1 MKKINGFT
9 LFLILILFSVLILP
23 LIVPLPPLTGI
34 QPVEELTYSD
44 SQFKEIDGI
53 NIHYQQIG
61 ENSDTL
67 IILLHGFGS
76 STYSWQKVMDPLS
89 EYGAVLAYDRPAFGL
104 TERVTTFEDKD
115 FNPYKMNYQPEI
127 VINFIDE
134 EQAEKVILIGNSAG
148 GTVAIQTALDYPDKI
163 SALILVSPAVFESG
177 GAPGWI
183 KPLLNLPHFNRLG
196 PILVRSIRERGLELL
211 ELAWSDQQKIT
222 QKDYENYQKPLSVS
236 NWDTALW
243 EFTKVNGGTDLQSR
257 LKELSIPVLI
267 ISGEYDKI
275 IPVEQSKQL
284 AVNLPGSEIVII
296 PNCGHVPQE
305 ECPDGFLEA
314 TDSFINSIVQ

>member
-1 MKKINGFT
+1 MKKVNGFT
-9 LFLILILFSVLILP
+9 LFLILILFMILVLP

-34 QPVEELTYSD
+34 QPVEELTYDD

-53 NIHYQQIG
+53 DIHYQQVG
-61 ENSDTL
+61 ENSDTF

-89 EYGAVLAYDRPAFGL
+89 EYGSVLAYDRPAFGL
-104 TERVTTFEDKD
+104 TERFTPSEDSE
-115 FNPYKMNYQPEI
+115 FNPYKMEYQPEI

-134 EQAEKVILIGNSAG
+134 EQIEKVILIGNSAG
-148 GTVAIQTALDYPDKI
+148 GTVAIQTALEYPEKI

-196 PILVRSIRERGLELL
+196 PILVRSIRDRGLELL
-211 ELAWSDQQKIT
+211 ELAWSDPQKIT
-222 QKDYENYQKPLSVS
+222 EKDYENYQKPLSVN

-243 EFTKVNGGTDLQSR
+243 EFTKVNGGTDLQTR
-257 LKELSIPVLI
+257 LSELTIPVLI
-267 ISGEYDKI
+267 ISGEDDKI
-275 IPVEQSKQL
+275 IPVEQSEQL
-284 AVNLPGSEIVII
+284 AAELPGSELVII

-305 ECPDGFLEA
+305 ECPDKFLEA
-314 TDSFINSIVQ
+314 VDPFINSFDR

>member
-9 LFLILILFSVLILP
+9 LFLILVLFMVLVLP
-23 LIVPLPPLTGI
+23 LIVPLPPLTDI
-34 QPVEELTYSD
+34 QPVEELTYSN
-44 SQFKEIDGI
+44 SQFNEIDGI
-53 NIHYQQIG
+53 EIHYQQVG

-67 IILLHGFGS
+67 IILLHGFGA

-104 TERVTTFEDKD
+104 TERVVFSEDIEI
-115 FNPYKMNYQPEI
+115 NPYKMDYQPEI
-127 VINFIDE
+127 VVNFIDE
-134 EQAEKVILIGNSAG
+134 ELTEKVILIGNSAG

-163 SALILVSPAVFESG
+163 SALILVSPAVFEGG

-211 ELAWSDQQKIT
+211 ELAWHDPQKIT
-222 QKDYENYQKPLSVS
+222 EKDYENYQKPLSVD
-236 NWDTALW
+236 NWDMALW
-243 EFTKVNGGTDLQSR
+243 EFTKVNGGTDLQTR
-257 LKELSIPVLI
+257 LKELTIPVLI
-267 ISGEYDKI
+267 ISGEDDKI

-284 AVNLPGSEIVII
+284 AAELSGSELVII
-296 PNCGHVPQE
+296 PSCGHVPQE
-305 ECPDGFLEA
+305 ECPNEFLEA
-314 TDSFINSIVQ
+314 VVPFINSID

>member
-9 LFLILILFSVLILP
+9 LFLILVLFMVSVLP
-23 LIVPLPPLTGI
+23 LIVPLPPLTDI
-34 QPVEELTYSD
+34 QPVEELTYSN
-44 SQFKEIDGI
+44 SQFNEIDGI
-53 NIHYQQIG
+53 EIHYQQVG

-67 IILLHGFGS
+67 VILLHGFGA

-104 TERVTTFEDKD
+104 TERVVFSEDIEI
-115 FNPYKMNYQPEI
+115 NPYKMDYQPEI
-127 VINFIDE
+127 VVNFIDE
-134 EQAEKVILIGNSAG
+134 DLTEKVILIGNSAG

-163 SALILVSPAVFESG
+163 SALILVSPAVFAGG

-211 ELAWSDQQKIT
+211 ELAWHDPQKIT
-222 QKDYENYQKPLSVS
+222 EKDYENYQKPLSVD
-236 NWDTALW
+236 NWDMALW
-243 EFTKVNGGTDLQSR
+243 EFTKVNGGTDLQTR

-267 ISGEYDKI
+267 ISGEDDKI

-284 AVNLPGSEIVII
+284 AAELSGSELVII

-305 ECPDGFLEA
+305 ECPNEFLEA
-314 TDSFINSIVQ
+314 VVPFINSID

>member
-1 MKKINGFT
+1 M
-9 LFLILILFSVLILP
+9 VLVLP
-23 LIVPLPPLTGI
+23 LIVPLPPLTDI
-34 QPVEELTYSD
+34 QPVEELTYSN
-44 SQFKEIDGI
+44 SQFNEIDGI
-53 NIHYQQIG
+53 EIHYQQVG

-67 IILLHGFGS
+67 IILLHGFGA

-104 TERVTTFEDKD
+104 TERVVFSEDIEI
-115 FNPYKMNYQPEI
+115 NPYKMDYQPEI
-127 VINFIDE
+127 VVNFIDE
-134 EQAEKVILIGNSAG
+134 DLTEKVILIGNSAG

-163 SALILVSPAVFESG
+163 SALILVSPAVFAGG

-211 ELAWSDQQKIT
+211 ELAWHDPQKIT
-222 QKDYENYQKPLSVS
+222 EKDYENYQKPLSVD
-236 NWDTALW
+236 NWDMALW
-243 EFTKVNGGTDLQSR
+243 EFTKVNGGTDLQTR

-267 ISGEYDKI
+267 ISGEDDKI

-284 AVNLPGSEIVII
+284 AAELSGSELVII
-296 PNCGHVPQE
+296 PSCGHVPQE
-305 ECPDGFLEA
+305 ECPNEFLEA
-314 TDSFINSIVQ
+314 VVPFINSID

>member
-104 TERVTTFEDKD
+104 TERVTTFEGTD
-115 FNPYKMNYQPEI
+115 FNPYKMDFQPEI

-284 AVNLPGSEIVII
+284 EVNLPGSEIVII

>member
-104 TERVTTFEDKD
+104 TERVTTFEGTD
-115 FNPYKMNYQPEI
+115 FNPYKMDYQPEI